1 MSEKAISKEQQKILD
16 SQFSKDPNASNEKLR
31 QLGIIINLP
40 RNVVLKYFQ
49 QRRKWTDITTNF
61 DKIRQDA
68 RVTKQK
74 SNTRPARDSRTAIKT
89 RSRTKYLLS
98 RSKVEEVKVEIKV
111 EEPNKRSLLR
121 RSVPKLRSSLPKPDK
136 WVFDDLA
143 LAPNDQFTT
152 STPKNRP
159 AVATS
164 TPKPTKMGKTD
175 TEMKSSA
182 KMLPI
187 KLEFANDMNLSEIQ
201 KA

>member
-1 MSEKAISKEQQKILD
+1 MSEKTISKEQQKILD
-16 SQFSKDPNASNEKLR
+16 SQFLKDPNASNEKLR

-49 QRRKWTDITTNF
+49 QRRKWSDISTNF

-68 RVTKQK
+68 RMTKKK
-74 SNTRPARDSRTAIKT
+74 SNTRPARDSRTAIMT
-89 RSRTKYLLS
+89 RSRTKYLFN
-98 RSKVEEVKVEIKV
+98 KQVKVED
-111 EEPNKRSLLR
+111 EQNRRSLLR

-136 WVFDDLA
+136 WVFDDLG
-143 LAPNDQFTT
+143 LVPNDQFTT

-175 TEMKSSA
+175 PEMQSSA

-187 KLEFANDMNLSEIQ
+187 KLEFANVMNLSEIHN
-201 KA
+201 A

>member
-49 QRRKWTDITTNF
+49 QRRKWTEISTNF
-61 DKIRQDA
+61 EKIRQAD
-68 RVTKQK
+68 RMTKKKLNKK
-74 SNTRPARDSRTAIKT
+74 SARDLRTGIMT
-89 RSRTKYLLS
+89 RSRSKYQLN
-98 RSKVEEVKVEIKV
+98 KNE
-111 EEPNKRSLLR
+111 EEPNQRSLPR
-121 RSVPKLRSSLPKPDK
+121 QSTPKIRSSLPKPDK
-136 WVFDDLA
+136 WVFDDLG
-143 LAPNDQFTT
+143 LVPNDQFTT

-159 AVATS
+159 TVATS
-164 TPKPTKMGKTD
+164 TPL
-175 TEMKSSA
+175 KSSP

-187 KLEFANDMNLSEIQ
+187 KLEFANVMNLSEIQ

>member
-49 QRRKWTDITTNF
+49 QRRKWTDISTNF

-68 RVTKQK
+68 RMTKKK
-74 SNTRPARDSRTAIKT
+74 SNTRAVCNFRAGIMT
-89 RSRTKYLLS
+89 RSRAKYLFN
-98 RSKVEEVKVEIKV
+98 KVED
-111 EEPNKRSLLR
+111 EPNKRSFLR
-121 RSVPKLRSSLPKPDK
+121 RSTPKLRSSLPKPDK
-136 WVFDDLA
+136 WVFDDLG
-143 LAPNDQFTT
+143 LVPNDQFTT

-175 TEMKSSA
+175 PEMKSSA

-187 KLEFANDMNLSEIQ
+187 KLEFANVMNLSEIHN
-201 KA
+201 A

>member
-49 QRRKWTDITTNF
+49 QRRKWTDISTNF

-68 RVTKQK
+68 RMTKKK
-74 SNTRPARDSRTAIKT
+74 SNTRAVCNFRAGIMT
-89 RSRTKYLLS
+89 RSQAKYLFN
-98 RSKVEEVKVEIKV
+98 KVED
-111 EEPNKRSLLR
+111 EPNKRSFLR
-121 RSVPKLRSSLPKPDK
+121 RSTPKLRSSLPKPDK
-136 WVFDDLA
+136 WVFDDLG
-143 LAPNDQFTT
+143 LVPNDQFTT

-175 TEMKSSA
+175 PEMKSSA

-187 KLEFANDMNLSEIQ
+187 KLEFANVMNLSEIHN
-201 KA
+201 A

>member
-49 QRRKWTDITTNF
+49 QRRKWTDISTNF

-68 RVTKQK
+68 RMTKMK
-74 SNTRPARDSRTAIKT
+74 SNTRPACNLRAGIMT
-89 RSRTKYLLS
+89 RSRAKYLFN
-98 RSKVEEVKVEIKV
+98 KVED
-111 EEPNKRSLLR
+111 EPNKRSFLR
-121 RSVPKLRSSLPKPDK
+121 RSTPKLRSSLPKPDK
-136 WVFDDLA
+136 WVFDDLG
-143 LAPNDQFTT
+143 LVPNDQFTT

-164 TPKPTKMGKTD
+164 TPMPTKMGKTD
-175 TEMKSSA
+175 PEMKSSA

-187 KLEFANDMNLSEIQ
+187 KLEFANVMNLSEIHN
-201 KA
+201 A